1 MLHERFAKTVSVI
14 LHGSKA
20 WNHWVLANATQLPK
34 YRMSSAHLQQKL
46 SGRWNFPKLRFS

>member
-14 LHGSKA
+14 LHGSRA
-20 WNHWVLANATQLPK
+20 WNHSVLANATQLPK